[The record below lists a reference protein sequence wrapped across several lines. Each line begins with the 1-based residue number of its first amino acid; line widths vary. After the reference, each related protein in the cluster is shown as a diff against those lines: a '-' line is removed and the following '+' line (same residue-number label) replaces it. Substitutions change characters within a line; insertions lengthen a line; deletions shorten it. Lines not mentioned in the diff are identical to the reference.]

1 MLDFHLLWTNIS
13 TPSYIYY
20 RETHAH
26 MHEEKYSWDWKTED
40 NLNDHYQ
47 ESMHICMM
55 EYLTAGKMNELDHIF
70 QTHWI

>member
-47 ESMHICMM
+47 ES
-55 EYLTAGKMNELDHIF
+55 KMSELDHIF
-70 QTHWI
+70 QTHWT